1 MKSLSSQFEGLG
13 ARESFN
19 ASVRHI
25 KTVISAIERVQDKEN
40 LADIVGELS
49 DEKSLAKEDALP
61 FVSMILG
68 DKFKYRAVSS
78 NLFSV
83 AQDLGAIAAE
93 LKSWNGVDLVAVYH
107 HPDLGPIVVNP
118 KSQASLARIDRL
130 SRSELLVVWAGDFAK
145 PADDPSFMQAASAV
159 VDLFSGKKVKP
170 KADFLKG
177 DCAYKEAARKGEKAV
192 KKEKASAKAVAPMAP
207 AKRGRPAKAAVAAPE
222 MAAAPAKP
230 VEELKPAVQA
240 ERAVKPGSHM
250 TPMYSVPVTNELFHN
265 GNVEAWKRIIAS
277 YNAKFPALQVLVYYD
292 GERIADINAL
302 FKWGKVKHGSTIQ
315 FAVAGDEITGVAKLQ
330 RYLAQGASPQF
341 EAFLHGPVNA
351 VLPLF

>member
-13 ARESFN
+13 ARDSFN

-25 KTVISAIERVQDKEN
+25 KTVIGAIERVQGKEN
-40 LADIVGELS
+40 LADILGELT
-49 DEKSLAKEDALP
+49 DEKTLAKEDSLP
-61 FVSMILG
+61 LVSMVLG
-68 DKFKYRAVSS
+68 EKFRYRAVSS
-78 NLFSV
+78 NLFSA

-118 KSQASLARIDRL
+118 KSASSMARIDRL
-130 SRSELLVVWAGDFAK
+130 SRSELIVVWAGDFAK
-145 PADDPSFMQAASAV
+145 EAEPAKLEQAARAV
-159 VDLFSGKKVKP
+159 VELFSGKKVKAKP
-170 KADFLKG
+170 EFLKG
-177 DCAYKEAARKGEKAV
+177 DCAYKEPSRR
-192 KKEKASAKAVAPMAP
+192 SAKAEKAEKPAKKAALPKAP
-207 AKRGRPAKAAVAAPE
+207 ARRGRPSKAAVAA
-222 MAAAPAKP
+222 ATALAPP
-230 VEELKPAVQA
+230 PRPIEELKPAVQA

-277 YNAKFPALQVLVYYD
+277 YNAKFPDLQVLVYYD

-315 FAVAGDEITGVAKLQ
+315 FAVAGEEIQGVAKLQ

-341 EAFLHGPVNA
+341 EAFLRGPVSA